1 MCCFPS
7 ETRQGF
13 TQTGFQ
19 YQDWARESYTILN
32 DIDENELKKPSL
44 HVSLPVVGDAGE
56 LIRGLLTE
64 AKKRGA
70 DKGHQLFK
78 GEDWRNQ
85 CLLWREKYPV
95 VTQKHYETQ
104 EEGCTNIYAFYEE
117 LSKAM
122 KEDQNLMVSVGT
134 SRVSGSQ
141 AFQVKKGQRFITN
154 PNTASMGLLSSC
166 GDRDRSG
173 TAGQTGC
180 LCDR

>member
-1 MCCFPS
+1 M
-7 ETRQGF
+7 
-13 TQTGFQ
+13 
-19 YQDWARESYTILN
+19 
-32 DIDENELKKPSL
+32 
-44 HVSLPVVGDAGE
+44 
-56 LIRGLLTE
+56 
-64 AKKRGA
+64 
-70 DKGHQLFK
+70 FK
-78 GEDWRNQ
+78 EEDWRNQ

-154 PNTASMGLLSSC
+154 PNKASMGFCLP
-166 GDRDRSG
+166 
-173 TAGQTGC
+173 AATGIAVAQPGKPVVC
-180 LCDR
+180 VTEIGRAHV